1 MSQKLVNEND
11 VKSALNIDSFRN
23 LSKDK
28 IMEFVSLIPNMDKD
42 IAMAIINQFPAYS
55 EMAKCMVEQL
65 TATCDSAIAE
75 NTTSQNTVYQAY
87 RKILND
93 LGDIL
98 KRDDITAEERDSI
111 SSKMIEVADKMATK
125 DTESKNFLAWIVK
138 NKECIIGGA
147 IILGS
152 VILGVNIKGKDIPK
166 LTK

>member
-1 MSQKLVNEND
+1 MSQNLVTESQ
-11 VKSALNIDSFRN
+11 VKNALNIESFRN

-28 IMEFVSLIPNMDKD
+28 IMEFVSLIPSMDKD
-42 IAMAIINQFPAYS
+42 VALAIINQFPEYS

-65 TATCDSAIAE
+65 TITCDSAIAE
-75 NTTSQNTVYQAY
+75 NTSSQNTVYSAY
-87 RKILND
+87 RKILDD

-98 KRDDITAEERDSI
+98 KREDITAEERDSI
-111 SSKMIEVADKMATK
+111 SSKMIEVADKMAAK

-138 NKECIIGGA
+138 NKEYVISGA
-147 IILGS
+147 LILGS